1 MYYEAVAES
10 ISKHTQ
16 TGMQNCDIPTCD
28 TVYIGVHALSYVK
41 MSCISLALNSKL
53 VLKTVASDNNVYRL
67 RDLESPEP
75 STSATPITQATNSH
89 QRRNISSHQP
99 QRQTKPLPQSASL
112 QRDKQST
119 VVAKQRSPPDRKR
132 ETAEEAK
139 LREAVMSEVLDIKP
153 SESWNDIAGL
163 AGAKQVTPSK
173 AFQLVFT
180 FHIVC
185 LGSACKSWSG
195 IHVVQTPQHNCTME
209 VEPMKVNCCTKAH
222 KRHKCSFQGSTS
234 TLRVQSAM
242 LLDLLEYKVFFD
254 G

>member
-1 MYYEAVAES
+1 
-10 ISKHTQ
+10 
-16 TGMQNCDIPTCD
+16 MQNCDIPTCD

-75 STSATPITQATNSH
+75 STSATPITQATNSS

-99 QRQTKPLPQSASL
+99 QRQTKPLPQSATL
-112 QRDKQST
+112 QQDKQST

-153 SESWNDIAGL
+153 SESWSDIAGL
-163 AGAKQVTPSK
+163 AGAKQVTLSK

-185 LGSACKSWSG
+185 LSWDCLQKLVRHTRCTNSTAQLYYGS
-195 IHVVQTPQHNCTME
+195 
-209 VEPMKVNCCTKAH
+209 CTKEGELLHQSTQAPQVQL
-222 KRHKCSFQGSTS
+222 SGFNLYSQGAQYYAAGLT
-234 TLRVQSAM
+234 RI
-242 LLDLLEYKVFFD
+242 
-254 G
+254 